1 MKILKSVRP
10 ADRANGGKFPIK
22 TTTTTTTQ
30 YTTQSPSTPSTPA
43 TSHPFKTQLKPG
55 ILAHIQTNKTPNTRG
70 DLRNHL
76 GFLLSSPMLFSVF
89 LGERGKWSCLASQ
102 LQSRRL
108 NQEGRAAE
116 VKRERHSQTAGCE
129 SGHRDTV
136 QHCT

>member
-22 TTTTTTTQ
+22 TTTTTTQ

-43 TSHPFKTQLKPG
+43 TTHPYKTQLKPG
-55 ILAHIQTNKTPNTRG
+55 ILARIQITNKMPNTRG

-89 LGERGKWSCLASQ
+89 LGERGKPELPGLSAS
-102 LQSRRL
+102 
-108 NQEGRAAE
+108 AE
-116 VKRERHSQTAGCE
+116 KTEPQPGGKGS
-129 SGHRDTV
+129 
-136 QHCT
+136 

>member
-22 TTTTTTTQ
+22 TTTTTQ

-43 TSHPFKTQLKPG
+43 TSHPYETQLKPG

-76 GFLLSSPMLFSVF
+76 GFLLSSPVLFSVF
-89 LGERGKWSCLASQ
+89 LGERGKWSCLGLSASVNH
-102 LQSRRL
+102 

-116 VKRERHSQTAGCE
+116 VKHARHSQTAGCE